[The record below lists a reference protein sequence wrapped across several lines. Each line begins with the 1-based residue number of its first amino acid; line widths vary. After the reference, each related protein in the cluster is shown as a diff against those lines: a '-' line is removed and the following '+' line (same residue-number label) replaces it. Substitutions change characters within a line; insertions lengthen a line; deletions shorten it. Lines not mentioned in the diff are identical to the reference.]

1 MKIMK
6 KFLYLIYFCLVSL
19 TVVLFMQV
27 SFYTV
32 VIPDNFYREKTDI
45 SGFTLGAYPNVS
57 VVNEGGSIAVSTGE
71 KNVYDMNTAEWKELT
86 VFVPP
91 LRRAA
96 L

>member
-57 VVNEGGSIAVSTGE
+57 VINEGGAITASTGE
-71 KNVYDMNTAEWKELT
+71 KM
-86 VFVPP
+86 FMI
-91 LRRAA
+91 
-96 L
+96 